1 MTDIHDNS
9 VANVTIGA
17 NGAQPCPKTPTKA
30 PEVTPC
36 EIVPDAQ
43 PQPTAEEAPA
53 SQLPLKLTAQELN
66 AMHLLKEAG
75 FLNKNYQFYT
85 KDDQKQRPKLRVLNQ
100 SEKVMV
106 SQTLGKLF
114 SERVPAY
121 EGHVQRYCIG
131 HWQMT
136 ASKQTLSND
145 CSRFKREHKARA
157 DAFQQ
162 EIDQILLPINK
173 NAR

>member
-1 MTDIHDNS
+1 MQVIFHSN
-9 VANVTIGA
+9 
-17 NGAQPCPKTPTKA
+17 
-30 PEVTPC
+30 
-36 EIVPDAQ
+36 PDAQ

-53 SQLPLKLTAQELN
+53 SQPQLQLTAQELN
-66 AMHLLKEAG
+66 AMHLLREAG
-75 FLNKNYQFYT
+75 FLNKSYQFYT
-85 KDDQKQRPKLRVLNQ
+85 KEDRGRHPKLRVLNQ

-106 SQTLGKLF
+106 SQSLDKLF

-131 HWQMT
+131 HWRMT

-145 CSRFKREHKARA
+145 CSRFKREHKVRA

-162 EIDQILLPINK
+162 EIDHPTATQ
-173 NAR
+173 

>member
-1 MTDIHDNS
+1 MQVIFHSN
-9 VANVTIGA
+9 
-17 NGAQPCPKTPTKA
+17 
-30 PEVTPC
+30 
-36 EIVPDAQ
+36 PDAQ
-43 PQPTAEEAPA
+43 PQPTAEEALA
-53 SQLPLKLTAQELN
+53 SQPQLQLTAQELN
-66 AMHLLKEAG
+66 AMHLLREAG
-75 FLNKNYQFYT
+75 FLNKSYQFYT
-85 KDDQKQRPKLRVLNQ
+85 KEDKGKCSKLRVLNQ

-106 SQTLGKLF
+106 SQSLDKLF

-131 HWQMT
+131 HWRMT

-162 EIDQILLPINK
+162 EIDQILLPLNK
-173 NAR
+173 KAR